1 MEDKRPVAQTKTRR
15 SRRNGASSYES
26 STRAAGATAAGML
39 SQAFIEL
46 APDAML
52 VIDSAGRILQVNQQV
67 EALFGYG
74 RPTLLGRPVETLIPD
89 RFHAIHPQ
97 HRTEYASNPHT
108 RPMGVNLPLFG
119 RRQDGSEFPV
129 EVSLSPFQFGDDLL
143 VICSIRDIT
152 ARRRLEEEHA
162 VATEQLQLQ
171 ADLIE
176 HAHDAIIVRDL
187 DGRIRS
193 WNRGAEAIY
202 GWTEQDVLG
211 QVTHTFLQTQFPE
224 NLGAIEA
231 QLTRDGQWEGELT
244 HSTRDG
250 RQVVV
255 ESRQVLAQRGQQR
268 QSVILEINRNITQR
282 KRLEAA
288 ELDAHRAVER
298 QRALLQ
304 HILAELPGGAY
315 LVHGP
320 DARLA
325 LANRA
330 AETAWGARWMVGQS
344 MAQFLQ
350 STGVRYYAENG
361 QPLTLDEMLT
371 IQIVRGDHL
380 APQAQIRREIIRSP
394 DGARLPVMLTAVRL
408 EVALLDLEGEGVT
421 DAVRLPQSVTAGADP
436 ASARED
442 SEVVALLLLQDI
454 SVIQATEQLK
464 DEFVS
469 MAAHELRSPLAAIK
483 GFAGLLSHQTALGK
497 GPPLV
502 NWQEEAIG
510 EIMSASERLNAL
522 VQDLLDATRIQA
534 GRMALH
540 AAPLDLV
547 AVARRCE
554 IQMQSTT
561 KNHNLTLE
569 APDEPVLLAADS
581 LRLEQVLSNLLNNAI
596 KYSPDGGSIQVVIR
610 QNEASGEAELRVR
623 DHGIGIPTDEQAQ
636 LFQRFA
642 RASNVHDYHIP
653 GSGLGLYICRE
664 LVEQHGGH
672 LWFESAEGQG
682 TTFVLTLP
690 LLDPADAE
698 RMVEAE
704 EAAQAGEA
712 VAGDGVGDRPP
723 DSESRRAGAQ
733 PWQADPAPD
742 NPDSPSAATVTA
754 LRRHW
759 DNLRDVS

>member
-1 MEDKRPVAQTKTRR
+1 MEDERPVAKTKSRR
-15 SRRNGASSYES
+15 SRRKGASSAES
-26 STRAAGATAAGML
+26 FTSAAGATATGML
-39 SQAFIEL
+39 SQAFLEL

-67 EALFGYG
+67 EALFGYA
-74 RPTLLGRPVETLIPD
+74 RPSLLGRPIEALIPD

-97 HRTEYASNPHT
+97 RRAEYASKPHT
-108 RPMGVNLPLFG
+108 RPMGANLPLFG

-129 EVSLSPFQFGDDLL
+129 EVSLSPLQFGDELL
-143 VICSIRDIT
+143 VICSIHDIT

-162 VATEQLQLQ
+162 AATEQLQLQ

-202 GWTEQDVLG
+202 GWAEQDVLA
-211 QVTHTFLQTQFPE
+211 QVTHTLLQTRFPE
-224 NLGAIEA
+224 SLGVMET

-244 HSTRDG
+244 HTARDG
-250 RQVVV
+250 RLIVV
-255 ESRQVLAQRGQQR
+255 ESRQVLAQRGQRNQP
-268 QSVILEINRNITQR
+268 VILEINRDITLR

-288 ELDAHRAVER
+288 EHAAHQAVER

-304 HILAELPGGAY
+304 RILAELPGGAY

-325 LANRA
+325 LANLA
-330 AETAWGARWMVGQS
+330 AETAWGARWAVGQS

-350 STGVRYYAENG
+350 STGVRFYAENG

-371 IQIVRGDHL
+371 IQIVRGDRL
-380 APQAQIRREIIRSP
+380 APQAHMRREIIRRP
-394 DGARLPVMLTAVRL
+394 DGVRLPVMLTAVRL
-408 EVALLDLEGEGVT
+408 EAALLDVEGEV
-421 DAVRLPQSVTAGADP
+421 AAGAASLPYGAMASADL
-436 ASARED
+436 ASARVD

-454 SVIQATEQLK
+454 SVIQAAEQLK

-469 MAAHELRSPLAAIK
+469 MAAHELRSPLAAVK
-483 GFAGLLSHQTALGK
+483 GFAGLLSHQSALGQ
-497 GPPLV
+497 GLPLA

-510 EIMSASERLNAL
+510 EIMSAAERLNTL

-534 GRMALH
+534 GRLALH
-540 AAPLDLV
+540 VEPLDLV
-547 AVARRCE
+547 AVAHRCH

-561 KNHNLTLE
+561 KNHALTLE
-569 APDEPVLLAADS
+569 APAEPVLLAADS
-581 LRLEQVLSNLLNNAI
+581 LRLEQVLSNLLGNAI

-610 QNEASGEAELRVR
+610 QNEASGMAELQVR
-623 DHGIGIPTDEQAQ
+623 DHGIGIPSDEQAQ

-642 RASNVHDYHIP
+642 RASNVHDRHIP

-672 LWFESAEGQG
+672 VWFESAEGRG
-682 TTFVLTLP
+682 ATFFLTLP

-704 EAAQAGEA
+704 EAAQAREV
-712 VAGDGVGDRPP
+712 VAGEGVGARLPASENRPV
-723 DSESRRAGAQ
+723 GTQ
-733 PWQADPAPD
+733 PWQADRAPGD
-742 NPDSPSAATVTA
+742 PDRISNAIVTA
-754 LRRHW
+754 PRRDW
-759 DNLRDVS
+759 DTLRDVS